1 MVGRSQSVA
10 RERASPRSHRSSRRI
25 GVLGSRAS
33 RQRLADSPG
42 ALARAER
49 RAKGSGFAR

>member
-10 RERASPRSHRSSRRI
+10 RERASPRSHRSSRI

-49 RAKGSGFAR
+49 RAKGS